1 MTQVGLGLDPTAVAA
16 GAAGL
21 GPWLDRVAAAGLDH
35 VVVGDHVSFRGAG
48 SDGLLMAT
56 AVAMLQPRLDVH
68 VGVYLLALRHPVPV
82 ARQLATAAGLA
93 PGRLSLGIGVGGED
107 RHEIEICGI
116 DPATRGRRT
125 DESIAALRGLLT
137 GCPTTLHGHEVS
149 FTDAVVAPAP
159 AHPIPMLVGGR
170 SDAAVRRA
178 GRLGDGW
185 LPIWVSPERYRRG
198 VADVVEI
205 AESHDREAPTGH
217 GLQVWCAFDE
227 TPEVARAVLA
237 GAMEDFYGLPFERFE
252 RYSPTGSAERV
263 AAFLEPYVEAGCTH
277 VNLLARG
284 LDAEA
289 VLAGASEVR
298 RLLAS

>member
-1 MTQVGLGLDPTAVAA
+1 MTQVGLGLDPTAAA
-16 GAAGL
+16 QGTTGL

-35 VVVGDHVSFRGAG
+35 VVVGDHVSFHGAG

-56 AVAMLQPRLDVH
+56 AVAVLQPQLDVH

-82 ARQLATAAGLA
+82 ARQLVTAAGLA
-93 PGRLSLGIGVGGED
+93 PGRISLGVGVGGED
-107 RHEIEICGI
+107 RHEVEICGI
-116 DPATRGRRT
+116 DPSTRGRRT
-125 DESIAALRGLLT
+125 DESIEALRGLLT
-137 GCPTTLHGHEVS
+137 GRPTTLHGHEVS

-159 AHPIPMLVGGR
+159 AQPVPILVGGR

-198 VADVVEI
+198 VREAAEI
-205 AESHDREAPTGH
+205 AESHGRGAPTAH
-217 GLQVWCAFDE
+217 GLQVWCAFDD

-252 RYSPTGSAERV
+252 RYSPTGSAETV

-284 LDAEA
+284 LDPEA